1 MRKDFE
7 FLIMNKIK
15 NWNSNA
21 DRPEMDGNLQYHIQ
35 CKKGDINRFVLLPGD
50 PQRVDE
56 IAKTWD
62 ESKFIASNREF
73 RTFSGN
79 FSGVDITACSTGIG
93 GSSAAIA
100 LEELANLGAETFIRI
115 GTCGAI
121 NPKINCGD
129 LIICTGAMR
138 QDGTSE
144 DYIDISY
151 PAVANY
157 EVVAALIEAC
167 KRHRKIFH
175 VGISC
180 TTASF
185 HCGQA
190 RPGFNNFTQ
199 SKFENKIQDLQ
210 CAGVLNFEMEA
221 ATILTLAG
229 LYNLRAGA
237 VFAVVADRNKNEFI
251 YAGIEDSI
259 LIANEAVLLMRQR
272 ERCTQCVIGQAE

>member
-1 MRKDFE
+1 ME
-7 FLIMNKIK
+7 H
-15 NWNSNA
+15 WHSNA
-21 DRPEMDGNLQYHIQ
+21 DRPTMSGNLQYHIQ
-35 CKKGDINRFVLLPGD
+35 CKDGDVNKFVLLPGD
-50 PQRVDE
+50 PERVDA

-62 ESKFIASNREF
+62 ESKFIASSREF
-73 RTFSGN
+73 RTFSGKY
-79 FSGVDITACSTGIG
+79 SGVPITACSTGIG
-93 GSSAAIA
+93 GPSAAIA
-100 LEELANLGAETFIRI
+100 LEELASLGADTFIRI

-121 NPKINCGD
+121 NQNINCGD
-129 LIICTGAMR
+129 LIICSGAMR

-144 DYIDISY
+144 DYIDLSY

-167 KRHRKIFH
+167 KRHKKIFH

-237 VFAVVADRNKNEFI
+237 VFAVVADRNKNEFV

-259 LIANEAVLLMRQR
+259 IIANEAVKILAK
-272 ERCTQCVIGQAE
+272 ENF

>member
-1 MRKDFE
+1 MKQ
-7 FLIMNKIK
+7 
-15 NWNSNA
+15 WHSNA
-21 DRPEMDGNLQYHIQ
+21 DRPAMDGNLQYHIQ
-35 CKKGDINRFVLLPGD
+35 CKSGDVNNFVLLPGD
-50 PQRVDE
+50 PERVE
-56 IAKTWD
+56 SIAKTWD

-73 RTFSGN
+73 KTFSGK
-79 FSGVDITACSTGIG
+79 FSGVPITACSTGIG
-93 GSSAAIA
+93 GPSAAIA
-100 LEELANLGAETFIRI
+100 LEELASLGADTFIRI

-121 NPKINCGD
+121 NQNINCGD
-129 LIICTGAMR
+129 LIICSGAMR

-144 DYIDISY
+144 DYIDLSY
-151 PAVANY
+151 PAIANY

-190 RPGFNNFTQ
+190 RPGFNNFKQ

-210 CAGVLNFEMEA
+210 LAGVLNFEMEA
-221 ATILTLAG
+221 ATILTLAS

-237 VFAVVADRNKNEFI
+237 VFAVVADRNKNEFV

-259 LIANEAVLLMRQR
+259 LIANEAVKIL
-272 ERCTQCVIGQAE
+272 ENS